1 MSSARGLSFHDITY
15 EVTQRRF
22 IKKLPNKVILKS
34 VSGVM
39 IPGLNAIMGPT
50 GSGKTTLVLNL
61 DMCVCGGGHVSSEG

>member
-61 DMCVCGGGHVSSEG
+61 DVCVCGGGGACE